1 VGSAD
6 ARGAA
11 PAAPRHDRALDAA
24 EHTPA
29 RGRHGEGPATDVLSN
44 RVGLEPGRYPSAVVS
59 TRAPA
64 DTIPPRGERPR
75 VLSGIQPTFQLHLG
89 NYLGALRHWAR
100 EQDSYDNFFC
110 IVDLHALTVVPD
122 PELVRSSVLELAAL
136 YLACGL
142 NPEKSVIFVQSHVA
156 AHTQLCWILECHTP
170 LGWLE
175 RMTQFR
181 AKAGTGRERERVAA
195 GLLTYPDLMA
205 ADILLYDADLV
216 PVGDD
221 QRQHVEICR
230 DIAQRIN
237 SLRGE
242 VFRLPQPLI
251 RSTGARVM
259 GLDDPTAKMSKST
272 ALVKPGHAILLLDP
286 PDTVRRKI
294 ARATTDNN
302 PAVAEPVGAGVGN
315 LLDIHAAISGTTR
328 AETVAN
334 FKAASYGAL
343 KAAVAD
349 AINEVL
355 EPVQRRYRDV
365 RADEA
370 ALRSVLERG
379 AERAAAVAGPTL
391 LRVQRA
397 VGLR

>member
-1 VGSAD
+1 
-6 ARGAA
+6 
-11 PAAPRHDRALDAA
+11 
-24 EHTPA
+24 
-29 RGRHGEGPATDVLSN
+29 
-44 RVGLEPGRYPSAVVS
+44 VS
-59 TRAPA
+59 TSHAA
-64 DTIPPRGERPR
+64 NSVPPRGDRPR

-89 NYLGALRHWAR
+89 NYLGALRHWVR
-100 EQDSYDNFFC
+100 EQDNYDNYFC

-122 PELVRSSVLELAAL
+122 PALVRSSVLELAAL

-142 NPEKSVIFVQSHVA
+142 DPERCVIFVQSEVL
-156 AHTQLCWILECHTP
+156 AHAQLGWILECHTP

-181 AKAGTGRERERVAA
+181 ARAGTGRERERVGA

-205 ADILLYDADLV
+205 ADILLYNADLV

-242 VFRLPQPLI
+242 VFRLPAPLI

-259 GLDDPTAKMSKST
+259 GLDDPTTKMSKST
-272 ALVKPGHAILLLDP
+272 AVTKPGHAILLLDP

-294 ARATTDNN
+294 ARATTDAN
-302 PAVAEPVGAGVGN
+302 PAVAEPVGAGVAN
-315 LLDIHAAISGTTR
+315 LLDMYAAIGGNSR
-328 AETVAN
+328 AETVAQ
-334 FKAASYGAL
+334 FEGASYGEL

-349 AINEVL
+349 AVNEVL
-355 EPVQRRYRDV
+355 EPVQTRYGEV
-365 RADEA
+365 RSDEA
-370 ALRSVLERG
+370 TLRSVLARG
-379 AERAAAVAGPTL
+379 AERAAPVADATL
-391 LRVQRA
+391 LRVQQA

>member
-1 VGSAD
+1 
-6 ARGAA
+6 
-11 PAAPRHDRALDAA
+11 
-24 EHTPA
+24 
-29 RGRHGEGPATDVLSN
+29 
-44 RVGLEPGRYPSAVVS
+44 
-59 TRAPA
+59 
-64 DTIPPRGERPR
+64 

-89 NYLGALRHWAR
+89 NYLGALRHWVR
-100 EQDSYDNFFC
+100 EQDNYDNYFC

-122 PELVRSSVLELAAL
+122 PALVRSSVLELAAL

-142 NPEKSVIFVQSHVA
+142 DPERCVIFVQSEVVA
-156 AHTQLCWILECHTP
+156 HAQLGWILECHTP

-181 AKAGTGRERERVAA
+181 ARAGTGRERERVGA

-205 ADILLYDADLV
+205 ADILLYNADLV

-242 VFRLPQPLI
+242 VFRLPAPLI

-259 GLDDPTAKMSKST
+259 GLDDPTTKMSKST
-272 ALVKPGHAILLLDP
+272 AVTKPGHAILLLDP

-294 ARATTDNN
+294 ARATTDAN
-302 PAVAEPVGAGVGN
+302 PAVAEPVGAGVAN
-315 LLDIHAAISGTTR
+315 LLDMYAAIRGNSR
-328 AETVAN
+328 AETVAQ
-334 FKAASYGAL
+334 FEGASYGEL

-349 AINEVL
+349 AVNEVL
-355 EPVQRRYRDV
+355 EPVQTRYSEV
-365 RADEA
+365 RSDEA
-370 ALRSVLERG
+370 TLRSVLARG
-379 AERAAAVAGPTL
+379 AERAAPVADATL
-391 LRVQRA
+391 LRVQQA
-397 VGLR
+397 VGIR

>member
-1 VGSAD
+1 
-6 ARGAA
+6 
-11 PAAPRHDRALDAA
+11 
-24 EHTPA
+24 
-29 RGRHGEGPATDVLSN
+29 
-44 RVGLEPGRYPSAVVS
+44 VS
-59 TRAPA
+59 TTQPA
-64 DTIPPRGERPR
+64 DILPPRGERPR

-89 NYLGALRHWAR
+89 NYLGALRHWVR
-100 EQDSYDNFFC
+100 EQDGYDSFFC

-142 NPEKSVIFVQSHVA
+142 DPEKSVIFVQSHVA
-156 AHTQLCWILECHTP
+156 AHTQLGWILECHTP

-181 AKAGTGRERERVAA
+181 VKAGTGRERERVGA
-195 GLLTYPDLMA
+195 GVLTYPDLMA

-221 QRQHVEICR
+221 QRQHVEVCR

-251 RSTGARVM
+251 RATGARVM
-259 GLDDPTAKMSKST
+259 GLDDPTTKMSKST
-272 ALVKPGHAILLLDP
+272 ALTKPGHAILLLDP

-302 PAVAEPVGAGVGN
+302 PAVVEPVGAGVGN

-328 AETVAN
+328 ADTVAK
-334 FKAASYGAL
+334 FEGASYGAL
-343 KAAVAD
+343 KAAVTD
-349 AINEVL
+349 AVNEVL

-365 RADEA
+365 RSDETG
-370 ALRSVLERG
+370 LRSVLHRG

>member
-1 VGSAD
+1 
-6 ARGAA
+6 
-11 PAAPRHDRALDAA
+11 
-24 EHTPA
+24 
-29 RGRHGEGPATDVLSN
+29 
-44 RVGLEPGRYPSAVVS
+44 
-59 TRAPA
+59 
-64 DTIPPRGERPR
+64 

-122 PELVRSSVLELAAL
+122 PELVRNSVLELAAL

-142 NPEKSVIFVQSHVA
+142 DPEKSVIFVQSHVA
-156 AHTQLCWILECHTP
+156 AHTQLGWILECHTP

-181 AKAGTGRERERVAA
+181 AKAGTGPERERVGA
-195 GLLTYPDLMA
+195 GVLTYPDLMA

-221 QRQHVEICR
+221 QRQHVEVCR
-230 DIAQRIN
+230 DIAQRVN

-242 VFRLPQPLI
+242 VFRLPEPLI

-259 GLDDPTAKMSKST
+259 GLDDPTTKMSKST

-294 ARATTDNN
+294 ARATTDTN

-315 LLDIHAAISGTTR
+315 LLDIHAAITGNTR
-328 AETVAN
+328 AETLAH
-334 FKAASYGAL
+334 FEGASYGGL
-343 KAAVAD
+343 KAAVTD

-355 EPVQRRYRDV
+355 EPVQRRYRDM

-370 ALRSVLERG
+370 ELRTVLERG
-379 AERAAAVAGPTL
+379 AERAATVAGPTL